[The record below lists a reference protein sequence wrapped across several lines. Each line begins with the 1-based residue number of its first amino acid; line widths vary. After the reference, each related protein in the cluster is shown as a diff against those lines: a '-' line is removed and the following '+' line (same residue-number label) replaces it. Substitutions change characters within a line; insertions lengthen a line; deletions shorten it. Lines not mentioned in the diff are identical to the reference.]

1 MGFFD
6 YPGTQEAAAREEI
19 AEVFLPEASESDWG
33 ALLRHCRRRR
43 FAAGDSV
50 ITAGAMSRSLYLVVD
65 GTLEV
70 LPPGPKRSHTASP
83 RVITVG
89 AGSVLGEIA
98 FFDSGQR
105 SADVRAATAVEVAE
119 LRLDDFGALA
129 EEEPRLG
136 LQILFDLGRILA
148 QRLRRAQSPG

>member
-1 MGFFD
+1 MEFFD
-6 YPGTQEAAAREEI
+6 YPGTGQSAAAEG
-19 AEVFLPEASESDWG
+19 APEVFLPEASDSDWSM
-33 ALLRHCRRRR
+33 LLKHCRRHR
-43 FAAGDSV
+43 FGPGEAV
-50 ITAGAMSRSLYLVVD
+50 ITAGAMSRSLYLIVD

-70 LPPGPKRSHTASP
+70 RPRGPKRMLSAS
-83 RVITVG
+83 RGVITVG

-105 SADVRAATAVEVAE
+105 SADVRAATPVEVAE
-119 LRLDDFGALA
+119 LRLDDFDALA

-148 QRLRRAQSPG
+148 QRLRRAQGPV